1 MESLGRRNG
10 VFGPIVEMAIPMN
23 DRVCWLG
30 DGVFDASPARNY
42 RLSRSMITLIA
53 STAARASI

>member
-1 MESLGRRNG
+1 MEGLGRRYG
-10 VFGPIVEMAIPMN
+10 TFGPIVEMAIPMN

-30 DGVFDASPARNY
+30 DGVSCASPARNY
-42 RLSRSMITLIA
+42 RFSRSMITLIA